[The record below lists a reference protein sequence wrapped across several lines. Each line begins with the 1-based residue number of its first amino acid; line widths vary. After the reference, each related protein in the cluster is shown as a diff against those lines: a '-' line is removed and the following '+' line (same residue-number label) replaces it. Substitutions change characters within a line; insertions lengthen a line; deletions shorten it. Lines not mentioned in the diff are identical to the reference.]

1 MLPQIIRDGLR
12 GLIPDNVLDNT
23 QLEVTI
29 PRLAGF
35 MVFTLVAPQRWLA
48 VGSAPSLGLIRIHP
62 YYYAPET
69 ATGLALAGHE
79 LCHQTQWRT
88 VPNFL
93 AAYTAEEERRIAAG
107 QPPWSNRF
115 EAECYAAE
123 ERIAAL
129 LRQRGYPSRQAQI
142 ACMCP
147 GSGAWATWWSRSG
160 SPFR

>member
-23 QLEVTI
+23 QLEVTV

-35 MVFTLVAPQRWLA
+35 TVFALVAPGKWLA
-48 VGSAPSLGLIRIHP
+48 IGSAPSLGLIRIHP

-93 AAYTAEEERRIAAG
+93 AAYTAEEERTAG

-115 EAECYAAE
+115 EAECYATE
-123 ERIAAL
+123 QRIATL
-129 LRQRGYPSRQAQI
+129 LRQRGYPSGQDLALPS
-142 ACMCP
+142 CMCQ
-147 GSGAWATWWSRSG
+147 G